1 MFPDTRE
8 VLQAL
13 KDRGHKMAILS
24 NKINEAIT
32 SNLKQM
38 NLLSFF
44 DLIIGID
51 QVKKP
56 KPNREGIDLIKKM
69 LNVEKCIYIGDTKTD
84 MATAINAGIDGIGVG
99 WALTSKEDLLAAG
112 AKYVASDMK
121 DLLKIVRDNY
131 V

>member
-1 MFPDTRE
+1 
-8 VLQAL
+8 
-13 KDRGHKMAILS
+13 
-24 NKINEAIT
+24 
-32 SNLKQM
+32 
-38 NLLSFF
+38 
-44 DLIIGID
+44 
-51 QVKKP
+51 
-56 KPNREGIDLIKKM
+56 M
-69 LNVEKCIYIGDTKTD
+69 LKCIYIGDTKTD